1 MLRIVQKRGKL
12 MMQAREGIIAGV
24 PSRSGWENPRRWDVC
39 TREGA
44 GLGQLTQAGAWAMGG
59 ERGERAAQLQVL
71 PSERERILPRLLSC
85 PH

>member
-12 MMQAREGIIAGV
+12 TMQAREGIIAGV

-44 GLGQLTQAGAWAMGG
+44 GLGQLTQAGV
-59 ERGERAAQLQVL
+59 RATQLQVL